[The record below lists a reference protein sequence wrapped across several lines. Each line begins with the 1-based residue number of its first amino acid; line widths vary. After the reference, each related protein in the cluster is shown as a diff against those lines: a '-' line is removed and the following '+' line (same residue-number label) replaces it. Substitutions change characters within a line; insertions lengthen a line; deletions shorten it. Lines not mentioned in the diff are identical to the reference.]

1 MGLPPHREPETQAE
15 REIAMAM
22 VLIRQ
27 AYDQIRETFP
37 ALPPTAVSVGL
48 INVGTQLSVDQVGA
62 QRAAD
67 YLRGCA
73 ALIAPMN

>member
-22 VLIRQ
+22 ILVRQ
-27 AYDQIRETFP
+27 AYDRIREKFP
-37 ALPPTAVSVGL
+37 SLPETAVSVGL
-48 INVGTQLSVDQVGA
+48 INVGAQLGVEQTGA
-62 QRAAD
+62 RACAD